1 MVGVLC
7 GDATATIDVT
17 YLQGTDDNEMS
28 YPISNGDFGIFI
40 CFFSFSFFSLFYKL
54 KYNNVLV
61 YNIMLGV
68 QQSDLYICICI
79 FFFRIFSFIDPFV
92 FNMICLTVN
101 LYNLLFPWW
110 LRG

>member
-1 MVGVLC
+1 MVGILC
-7 GDATATIDVT
+7 GAATATVDVT

-28 YPISNGDFGIFI
+28 YLISNGDFGIFI
-40 CFFSFSFFSLFYKL
+40 SFVFFSFSFFSLFYKL
-54 KYNNVLV
+54 KYNSVLV

-68 QQSDLYICICI
+68 QQSDLYICI
-79 FFFRIFSFIDPFV
+79 FFFRIFPLIDPFV
-92 FNMICLTVN
+92 FSMICLTVN

>member
-1 MVGVLC
+1 MVGILC
-7 GDATATIDVT
+7 GAATATVDVT

-28 YPISNGDFGIFI
+28 YLISNGDFGIFI
-40 CFFSFSFFSLFYKL
+40 SFVFFSFSFLSLFYKL

-68 QQSDLYICICI
+68 QQSDLYICI
-79 FFFRIFSFIDPFV
+79 FFFRIFPLIDPFV
-92 FNMICLTVN
+92 FSMICLTVN
-101 LYNLLFPWW
+101 LYNLFFPWW